1 MKNSIFLHITIICF
15 FSFAAWSQK
24 KTIVS
29 NEKKSD
35 KSKTDT
41 AIANS
46 RIVNTTRKV
55 KYYHVEEITPL
66 KFGGY
71 RTIYDV
77 KDAKLIRTYDL
88 GPNNRRIVT
97 PVYEDEVQVEQQ
109 VPSLKAD
116 TLKKIPS
123 AEISISDKAKRTN
136 SVAYIDIIKTYERVS
151 DKGFESV
158 DMLKKV
164 ADSYFFSD
172 ELEKAEKCYTKLF
185 NLTSDLPPEYYY
197 RYSISLRAMGKK
209 EQADE
214 FLKKFNQLS
223 TNKTSK

>member
-1 MKNSIFLHITIICF
+1 MTIFCF
-15 FSFAAWSQK
+15 FSFNSWSQR
-24 KTIVS
+24 KTTAS
-29 NEKKSD
+29 NEKKMD
-35 KSKTDT
+35 KSKTDS

-71 RTIYDV
+71 KTVYDV

-88 GPNNRRIVT
+88 GPNNKRIVT
-97 PVYEDEVQVEQQ
+97 PVYEDEVQLEQQ

-123 AEISISDKAKRTN
+123 ASITISDKAKKTD
-136 SVAYIDIIKTYERVS
+136 SYAYIDIIKTYERVS

-164 ADSYFFSD
+164 ADSYFFND
-172 ELEKAEKCYTKLF
+172 ELEKAEKCYSKLF
-185 NLTSDLPPEYYY
+185 NLTTDLQPEYYY
-197 RYSISLRAMGKK
+197 RYSISLRAVGKK

-223 TNKTSK
+223 SNKTSK